1 MIFVTGGTGLLGSHL
16 LVELSKRQFNIR
28 ALKRQSSDLTEVK
41 MLFKFYLNDSDLSI
55 FNKIEWVDG
64 DINDTTT
71 LPYLIDGCS
80 TVYHCAGFVSFAKK
94 DFKKLLQI
102 NKNGTANI
110 VNSCL
115 KLGVKNLSYVSS
127 TAAIGRDTKQ
137 GIITEN
143 NKWVNSKSNSN
154 YAVSKYL
161 GEMEVWR
168 GKEEGLNVSIVNP
181 SVILGAGN
189 WNDSSLALFK
199 TINKGLKFYPTGT
212 NAFVDA
218 RDVAFCMVELI
229 QNKVFGERF
238 LTISEN
244 IKFKDLFDLIANEL
258 NVIPPAIQV
267 KSWMTGIA
275 WRLEAVKCFFTRQ
288 TPQITKET
296 AASAMQINLYSN
308 QKIKDKLGL
317 SFISIKDSIKNAI
330 DYHQF
335 KKLNKK

>member
-1 MIFVTGGTGLLGSHL
+1 MVFVTGGTGLLGSHL

-41 MLFKFYLNDSDLSI
+41 ILFKFYLNDIDLLI
-55 FNKIEWVDG
+55 FNKINWVDG
-64 DINDTTT
+64 DINDITN
-71 LPYLIDGCS
+71 LPELIKGCD

-94 DFKKLLQI
+94 DFKKLIQI

-110 VNSCL
+110 VNICL
-115 KLGVKNLSYVSS
+115 KLGVKKLSYVSS
-127 TAAIGRDTKQ
+127 TAAIGREEKQ
-137 GIITEN
+137 DVITEN

-168 GKEEGLNVSIVNP
+168 GKQEGLNVSIVNP

-189 WNDSSLALFK
+189 WNNSSLTLFK
-199 TINKGLKFYPTGT
+199 SIKKGLKFYPTGT

-218 RDVAFCMVELI
+218 RDVSFCMVELI
-229 QNKVFGERF
+229 EKNIFGERF

-244 IKFKDLFDLIANEL
+244 IKFRDLFEMIAKEIGVNS
-258 NVIPPAIQV
+258 PTIQV
-267 KSWMTGIA
+267 KPWMVGLA
-275 WRLEAVKCFFTRQ
+275 WRTEATKCFFTRQ
-288 TPQITKET
+288 SPQITKET
-296 AASAMQINLYSN
+296 ADAAMQINKYSN
-308 QKIKDKLGL
+308 QKIKTALNI
-317 SFISIKDSIKNAI
+317 SFIPIKKSIKNAVT
-330 DYHQF
+330 YHQF